1 MTERTGHNPNPADPE
16 ELRQIVSQQGN
27 FLELLYSTIS
37 RITTVQEDLLTRV
50 KSNTQSFTKLTEL
63 YANPAPGLTSSG
75 NTAASATCP
84 CAAPENIRLQPEPFF
99 GDVEACGGFLLQ
111 CLLICQQAPRFYQTD
126 HSKITLIINSLRSK
140 ALQWAQAFLSANP
153 LSHLSYE
160 RFLGEFRLVFDQPHK
175 QDEATRRLLALK
187 QRNRPVSDH
196 VIDFRILAVEAGWP
210 DLALKGVFYQS
221 LNEQIKDHLCSQP
234 EARSFEELVSAA
246 LRSDIRIRERQ
257 KERSP
262 YAKFPVPSKTM
273 DEPMQIGHS
282 KLSEEER
289 RKRREAGACFYC
301 GAKSHLVSGCPV
313 RLNAQVP
320 SLDDRPRGELSTT
333 DSGKEFMYLPV
344 KLCLDRQV
352 HDLRALVDSGAEQSL
367 IDFRVVNHLSIPTEP
382 LETPIEASGLGGQ
395 HLSRITHRTKP
406 ILLVTSGNHRES
418 VQFYITQSA
427 HTPIVL
433 GFTWL
438 RLHNPQF
445 NWTQGSVTQWSPYCL
460 ANCLL
465 SAVPRVSPIDTESPV
480 SVDLASIPSCYHDL
494 KAVFSKSNA
503 SALPPHRPYDCAI
516 TLLPGA
522 PLPKGRLFNL
532 SGPERSAMEQY
543 IQEALSL
550 GHIRPSSSPVGAG
563 FFFVAKKDKTLRPCI
578 DYRKLNQIT
587 VKDKYSLPLISSV
600 FDSVQQARIFTKLDL
615 RNAYH
620 LVRIKEGDEWKT
632 AFKTPLGYCWSCYVK
647 SMTKS
652 VSLYSPSGIQYHEWS
667 LESVPSRTPH
677 LSSPAVPPRASACS
691 SISSVACI
699 CLRRNPP
706 VTPPTSVSCQE
717 PPSVLLTLCFL
728 IFILNLLPATLA
740 PPCFFWVPASGFE
753 KCSVAMTIELLPLP

>member
-1 MTERTGHNPNPADPE
+1 MKQPPPPLYYQKSRISGKAGERTGQNPNPADPE

-50 KSNTQSFTKLTEL
+50 KSNTRSITKLTEL

-84 CAAPENIRLQPEPFF
+84 CAVPENIRLQPEPFF

-160 RFLGEFRLVFDQPHK
+160 RFLGEFRLVFDQPRK

-282 KLSEEER
+282 KLSEVER

-301 GAKSHLVSGCPV
+301 G
-313 RLNAQVP
+313 
-320 SLDDRPRGELSTT
+320 
-333 DSGKEFMYLPV
+333 
-344 KLCLDRQV
+344 
-352 HDLRALVDSGAEQSL
+352 
-367 IDFRVVNHLSIPTEP
+367 
-382 LETPIEASGLGGQ
+382 
-395 HLSRITHRTKP
+395 
-406 ILLVTSGNHRES
+406 
-418 VQFYITQSA
+418 
-427 HTPIVL
+427 
-433 GFTWL
+433 
-438 RLHNPQF
+438 
-445 NWTQGSVTQWSPYCL
+445 
-460 ANCLL
+460 
-465 SAVPRVSPIDTESPV
+465 VSPRHTV
-480 SVDLASIPSCYHDL
+480 
-494 KAVFSKSNA
+494 
-503 SALPPHRPYDCAI
+503 
-516 TLLPGA
+516 TL
-522 PLPKGRLFNL
+522 
-532 SGPERSAMEQY
+532 
-543 IQEALSL
+543 
-550 GHIRPSSSPVGAG
+550 PSSLLLIVFRKWLTSFPFLNSP
-563 FFFVAKKDKTLRPCI
+563 RP
-578 DYRKLNQIT
+578 L
-587 VKDKYSLPLISSV
+587 
-600 FDSVQQARIFTKLDL
+600 
-615 RNAYH
+615 
-620 LVRIKEGDEWKT
+620 
-632 AFKTPLGYCWSCYVK
+632 
-647 SMTKS
+647 
-652 VSLYSPSGIQYHEWS
+652 
-667 LESVPSRTPH
+667 
-677 LSSPAVPPRASACS
+677 
-691 SISSVACI
+691 
-699 CLRRNPP
+699 
-706 VTPPTSVSCQE
+706 
-717 PPSVLLTLCFL
+717 
-728 IFILNLLPATLA
+728 
-740 PPCFFWVPASGFE
+740 
-753 KCSVAMTIELLPLP
+753 

>member
-1 MTERTGHNPNPADPE
+1 MESAGLMRRDDEERMVMRT
-16 ELRQIVSQQGN
+16 SQ
-27 FLELLYSTIS
+27 LC
-37 RITTVQEDLLTRV
+37 
-50 KSNTQSFTKLTEL
+50 SNTRSITKLTEL

-84 CAAPENIRLQPEPFF
+84 CAVPENIRLQPEPFF

-160 RFLGEFRLVFDQPHK
+160 RFLCEFRLVFDQPRK

-246 LRSDIRIRERQ
+246 LRSDIGIRERQ

-282 KLSEEER
+282 KLSEVER

-301 GAKSHLVSGCPV
+301 GAKGHLVSGCPV
-313 RLNAQVP
+313 RLNSQVP
-320 SLDDRPRGELSTT
+320 SLDNRPRGELSST

-418 VQFYITQSA
+418 IQFYITQSA

-438 RLHNPQF
+438 RLHNPHF
-445 NWTQGSVTQWSPYCL
+445 NWAQGSVTQWSPYCL

-494 KAVFSKSNA
+494 KAVFSKSKA
-503 SALPPHRPYDCAI
+503 SALPLHRPYDCAI

-532 SGPERSAMEQY
+532 SGPEKSAMEQY

-578 DYRKLNQIT
+578 DYRELNQIT

-620 LVRIKEGDEWKT
+620 LVCIKEGDEWKT
-632 AFKTPLGYCWSCYVK
+632 AFKTPLGHYEYLV
-647 SMTKS
+647 MPFGLTNA
-652 VSLYSPSGIQYHEWS
+652 
-667 LESVPSRTPH
+667 
-677 LSSPAVPPRASACS
+677 PAVFQ
-691 SISSVACI
+691 
-699 CLRRNPP
+699 RNPP

-740 PPCFFWVPASGFE
+740 PLCFFWVPAPGFE
-753 KCSVAMTIELLPLP
+753 KCSVAMTY